1 MDSSNKMPLKEDDII
16 DLSKLFK
23 SLFKEKW
30 IIISSTLIFSIFSV
44 FYALSLPNIYK
55 AEALLAPIDSSENLS
70 QISQSV
76 GGLASIAGINL
87 SSQVTTRSQEGIKIL
102 ESYKFFE
109 EILKSNDIKPN
120 LLAVKEWNEIDNK
133 ITYDSN
139 LFSESSNTWVRKVST
154 KNKNPIPS
162 NQEAFEKFD
171 SVFDIKNSEGFIY
184 LSIEHESPFVA
195 RDWLNLVIKKINILV
210 MEDEK
215 QKALKSI
222 DFLNQ
227 QISKTNL
234 SETKQA
240 LSELIQKQ
248 IQIVMLADAS
258 DEYLF
263 KVIDPPIAPEQRDKP
278 QRKIICI
285 FGALIGFMFGIFI
298 ALISLSFKKN
308 A

>member
-1 MDSSNKMPLKEDDII
+1 MDSNNKMPLKEDDII

-30 IIISSTLIFSIFSV
+30 IIIASTLIFSIFSV

-70 QISQSV
+70 QISKS

-120 LLAVKEWNEIDNK
+120 LLAVKEWNENDNK
-133 ITYDSN
+133 IIYDSN
-139 LFSESSNTWVRKVST
+139 LFLESNNTWVRKAST

-171 SVFDIKNSEGFIY
+171 SVFDIKKSEGFIY
-184 LSIEHESPFVA
+184 ISIEHESPFVA
-195 RDWLNLVIKKINILV
+195 RDWLNIVIKKINTLV

-248 IQIVMLADAS
+248 IQTVMLADAS

-298 ALISLSFKKN
+298 ALIPLSFKKN

>member
-1 MDSSNKMPLKEDDII
+1 MDSNNKMPLKEDDII

-30 IIISSTLIFSIFSV
+30 IIIASTLIFSIFSV

-70 QISQSV
+70 QISKS

-120 LLAVKEWNEIDNK
+120 LLAVKEWNENDNK
-133 ITYDSN
+133 IIYDSN
-139 LFSESSNTWVRKVST
+139 LFLESNNTWVRKAST

-171 SVFDIKNSEGFIY
+171 SVFDIKKSEGFIY
-184 LSIEHESPFVA
+184 ISIEHESPFVA
-195 RDWLNLVIKKINILV
+195 RDWLNIVIKKINTLV

-248 IQIVMLADAS
+248 IQTVMLADAS